1 LFKNLETNFKT
12 FFESE
17 ELNQLAKDAKFV
29 RRCTGKIDGKM
40 FMDLIVFNNDCLK
53 TQSLNDLSVIL
64 QERYDIQISKQSLH
78 ERFNKYALT
87 FLKKALESLLEQQFS
102 TNYLVNEIP
111 GIKRILLKD
120 SVCFQVDKSL
130 YEIYPG
136 SSGNASEACVR
147 IQFEYD
153 LLNGRI
159 NDLSLSAYTEQDAK
173 NSMETIEKTHSG
185 DLIIRDLAYMK
196 LDVLEALISKTAF
209 FLSRLDHKVHV
220 YTKKNEGEY
229 QVIDFLKITKHMR
242 KNNLAVMDKEV
253 YIGTEKKLKVRL
265 ILYLL
270 PNEAVEKRI
279 REFKKRNKRK
289 GRSTKLSPK
298 YKARLALNLYVTNTS
313 KEQIKTA
320 EAWNFYRLR
329 WQIELVFKTWKS
341 FCKIDKV
348 KKVQRYRLQCY
359 IYSKL
364 IFILL
369 GWQILWR
376 VANLMEKHQKQ
387 LSMLKA
393 FKTLTG
399 TKFRHMREAFIKGNA
414 KIDDFIREFFKISIK
429 KHLLEK
435 RKNSPTSKH
444 ILDNLLSKE
453 KMEKS
458 TMTGID
464 SEMYKIA

>member
-1 LFKNLETNFKT
+1 LFKNLEINFKR
-12 FFESE
+12 FFTSE
-17 ELNQLAKDAKFV
+17 ELNQLAKETQFV
-29 RRCTGKIDGKM
+29 RRRSGKIDGKM

-64 QERYDIQISKQSLH
+64 QERYNTQISKQSLH
-78 ERFNKYALT
+78 QRFNKYALA
-87 FLKKALESLLEQQFS
+87 FLTKALASLLEKQFS
-102 TNYLVNEIP
+102 TDYLVNKIP

-130 YEIYPG
+130 RDIYPG
-136 SSGNASEACVR
+136 TSGNASEACVR

-153 LLNGRI
+153 LLNGGI
-159 NDLSLSAYTEQDAK
+159 NDLSLSAYIEQDAK
-173 NSMETIEKTHSG
+173 NSMETIEKTRSG

-196 LDVLEALISKTAF
+196 LDVLETLIGKTAF
-209 FLSRLDHKVHV
+209 FLSRLDHKVQV
-220 YTKKNEGEY
+220 YTKKSEGEY
-229 QVIDFLKITKHMR
+229 QVIDFLRITKHMR
-242 KNNLAVMDKEV
+242 KNHLAVMDNEV

-265 ILYLL
+265 IVHLL
-270 PNEAVEKRI
+270 PNEVVSERI
-279 REFKKRNKRK
+279 RRLKKKNKKK
-289 GRSTKLSPK
+289 GRTNDFSPK

-313 KEQIKTA
+313 KQQIETA
-320 EAWNFYRLR
+320 NVWNFYRLR

-364 IFILL
+364 IFILI

-376 VANLMEKHQKQ
+376 VAMLMEKHQKQ
-387 LSMLKA
+387 LSLLKA

-399 TKFRHMREAFIKGNA
+399 TKLRHMREAFIKGNE
-414 KIDDFIREFFKISIK
+414 KIDDFIMEFFNISIK

-435 RKNSPTSKH
+435 KKNSPTSKH
-444 ILDNLLSKE
+444 ILDNVLSNGKKE
-453 KMEKS
+453 KSQMAS
-458 TMTGID
+458 ID
-464 SEMYKIA
+464 IESYKIA